1 MTELVLR
8 GIFHLRKK
16 EIDFY
21 YQVRPTDRSIARE
34 TFTHSHTFTHTQ
46 CGQQGASFIYPDRW
60 EAYRDAIPEDERHDF
75 LSAYHKRL
83 TSDDPNVRLP
93 AALAWTTW
101 ERTTSNLIPPV
112 RRCVFLSLDC

>member
-1 MTELVLR
+1 VTELVLR
-8 GIFHLRKK
+8 GIFQLRKQ

-21 YQVRPTDRSIARE
+21 YQVERCLWLSYSLGMVNSDIAAQ
-34 TFTHSHTFTHTQ
+34 HGS
-46 CGQQGASFIYPDRW
+46 SFIYPDRW

-75 LSAYHKRL
+75 VTAYHKRL
-83 TSDDPNVRLP
+83 TSDDPKVRLP

-112 RRCVFLSLDC
+112 R

>member
-1 MTELVLR
+1 MRICFIT
-8 GIFHLRKK
+8 
-16 EIDFY
+16 
-21 YQVRPTDRSIARE
+21 
-34 TFTHSHTFTHTQ
+34 
-46 CGQQGASFIYPDRW
+46 QQGASFIYPDRW

-75 LSAYHKRL
+75 LTAYHKRL

-112 RRCVFLSLDC
+112 RRTSCLWLLWSEYLDRLALMMMRSM